1 MSEGACDVRRL
12 LSSKKGEDGEGG
24 FLLTFFIA
32 ICVKINL
39 LLRNNI
45 YFLYLYIYCTFCI
58 QDNEDIY
65 SICTSLYSILCD
77 G

>member
-24 FLLTFFIA
+24 GVSFDLFIA

-45 YFLYLYIYCTFCI
+45 YFFIFVYLLYFLHT
-58 QDNEDIY
+58 
-65 SICTSLYSILCD
+65 